1 MAGGILRLL
10 ELVQRE
16 LDADDARLEIGGRD
30 PDDGRVVWHR
40 LPSGWRIV
48 ALFAEAPK
56 DRPATEERLARFAE
70 SFSGVI
76 QPAAPESRGYDRHQA
91 ASHHLDDE
99 LEALAARAG
108 AMGCVVVDDKSPVL
122 WGTSE
127 PRRDGSDVD
136 GALRLANWARE
147 AHRFG
152 VDLVEL
158 LQNDEE
164 TLPAHLERLGV
175 GAAERE
181 TLITRVAKLRE
192 RGRRSAAA
200 WRRQLCVARAIEK
213 VRENKHDHGSRVAL
227 QEDGLGVL
235 SRGFANIY
243 HLVLAFSGAYSELQ
257 AEGALVHTLPLIEK
271 LVLSLP
277 PVDPEPGARVI
288 RLPRPS

>member
-16 LDADDARLEIGGRD
+16 LEADDTRLEIGGRD
-30 PDDGRVVWHR
+30 PDDGRVIWHR

-48 ALFAEAPK
+48 ALFAEPPD
-56 DRPATEERLARFAE
+56 DRRRAEERLARFAE

-76 QPAAPESRGYDRHQA
+76 QPAAPEARGYDRQA

-108 AMGCVVVDDKSPVL
+108 ALGCVVIDDKSPVL

-127 PRRDGSDVD
+127 PRRDGSDVE
-136 GALRLANWARE
+136 GALRLAGWARE
-147 AHRFG
+147 AQRIG
-152 VDLVEL
+152 VDLVDL
-158 LQNDEE
+158 LQNEEE
-164 TLPAHLERLGV
+164 TLPAHLERLGI

-181 TLITRVAKLRE
+181 VLISRVAKLRE

-213 VRENKHDHGSRVAL
+213 VRENKHDHGSRVTL
-227 QEDGLGVL
+227 QEEGLGVL
-235 SRGFANIY
+235 SRSFANIY
-243 HLVLAFSGAYSELQ
+243 HLVLAFAGGYSELQ
-257 AEGALVHTLPLIEK
+257 AEGALLHTLPLIEK